1 MSTKFN
7 QEWLSKEEYK
17 RWLMPVPEDMTKAKC
32 RLCSKTFLLSNMG
45 EIAIKSHASG
55 KKHKTTVTHAYG
67 IGPVSDFFKFKKDQQ
82 PEMSMT
88 LKFEEPST
96 SLLCGT
102 EVRDMTIP
110 PPPQQVQSTLR
121 QQDVGK
127 HALRKE
133 QHKAEG
139 LWALKCVMSH
149 FFFNSTAD
157 ITDIFRAM
165 FPDSAIAI
173 KMSCGPNKM
182 SYLICF
188 GIAPYF
194 RQLLLAELKETP

>member
-1 MSTKFN
+1 
-7 QEWLSKEEYK
+7 
-17 RWLMPVPEDMTKAKC
+17 MPVPEDMTKAKC
-32 RLCSKTFLLSNMG
+32 KLCSKTFLLSNMG

-55 KKHKTTVTHAYG
+55 KKHKTTVTHTYG
-67 IGPVSDFFKFKKDQQ
+67 IGPVSDFFKFKMDQQ
-82 PEMSMT
+82 HEMSTT

-110 PPPQQVQSTLR
+110 PPPQQEQSTLR
-121 QQDVGK
+121 QQDVSK

-133 QHKAEG
+133 QHKAEI
-139 LWALKCVMSH
+139 LWASKCVMSH
-149 FFFNSTAD
+149 FSFTSTAD

-165 FPDSAIAI
+165 FPDSAIAQ

-182 SYLICF
+182 SYLFCF
-188 GIAPYF
+188 GIIPYF
-194 RQLLLAELKETP
+194 RQLLLAELKETPCFVISFAESLNCGL